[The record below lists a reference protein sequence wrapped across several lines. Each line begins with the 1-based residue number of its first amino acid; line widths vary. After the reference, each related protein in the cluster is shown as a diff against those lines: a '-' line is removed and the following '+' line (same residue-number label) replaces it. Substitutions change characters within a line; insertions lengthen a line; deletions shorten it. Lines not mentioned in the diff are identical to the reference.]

1 MLAGVDVEEKVGEG
15 AFEARSPAFVNGKAC
30 SCDFRGYREIEDSG
44 SFADFPVGLW
54 RKIEFRSPTPAAD
67 FYVVGCACTHGHGR
81 MRNIGDSEE
90 KFALRGVEF
99 GYALIGLLDA
109 LRNLL
114 HFSDDGVGVFL
125 LLLEASDFIAG
136 LVALCFELLR
146 CSDEFAALLVEF
158 AKGIKVE
165 RAAALLR
172 HIGEDVQVIS
182 EIVQVM
188 HGVGRIP

>member
-1 MLAGVDVEEKVGEG
+1 MLAGVDVEEEIREG
-15 AFEARSPAFVNGKAC
+15 AFEARSLAFVNGKARPR
-30 SCDFRGYREIEDSG
+30 DFRGYREIEDSG

-54 RKIEFRSPTPAAD
+54 RKIEFRSRTPAAD

-125 LLLEASDFIAG
+125 LLLEAGDFFAG
-136 LVALCFELLR
+136 LVAPRFELLR
-146 CSDEFAALLVEF
+146 RSDEFAALLVELT
-158 AKGIKVE
+158 KSVQVQSG
-165 RAAALLR
+165 AALLR
-172 HIGEDVQVIS
+172 HFGEDFEVVS

>member
-15 AFEARSPAFVNGKAC
+15 AFEARSPAFVNGKARPR
-30 SCDFRGYREIEDSG
+30 DFRGNREIENSG

-54 RKIEFRSPTPAAD
+54 RKIEFRRRTPAAD
-67 FYVVGCACTHGHGR
+67 FFVVGCACTHGHGR

-99 GYALIGLLDA
+99 GDALIGLLDA

-125 LLLEASDFIAG
+125 LLLRSEEHTSELQSPMY
-136 LVALCFELLR
+136 LVCRLL
-146 CSDEFAALLVEF
+146 
-158 AKGIKVE
+158 
-165 RAAALLR
+165 
-172 HIGEDVQVIS
+172 
-182 EIVQVM
+182 
-188 HGVGRIP
+188 